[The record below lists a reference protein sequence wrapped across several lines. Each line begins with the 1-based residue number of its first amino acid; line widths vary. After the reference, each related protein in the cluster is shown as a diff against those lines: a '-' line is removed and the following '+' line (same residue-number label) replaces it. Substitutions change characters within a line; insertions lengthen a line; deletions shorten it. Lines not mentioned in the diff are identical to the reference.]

1 MRFKK
6 SNTKVTEMDM
16 TPMIDMTFQLV
27 AFLMIMCNFTK
38 SESDERVVLPSSV
51 LARPVEEAPD
61 NFFTV
66 QMADDGNAIIEG
78 RIIPQSGIYDLLL
91 RKAQY
96 YESRGKQ
103 ISDVTVIVRAH
114 KGAPTGKVQDV
125 IKECQRARFEK
136 FVLRAKEE
144 MKGR

>member
-1 MRFKK
+1 MKIKK
-6 SNTKVTEMDM
+6 ANAKVTELDM

-27 AFLMIMCNFTK
+27 AFLMIMCNFSK
-38 SESDERVVLPSSV
+38 SESDARVVLPSSV
-51 LARPVEEAPD
+51 LARPVDEAPD
-61 NFFTV
+61 NFFTI

-78 RIIPQSGIYDLLL
+78 RVIPQSGIYDLLL

-103 ISDVTVIVRAH
+103 VGDVTVIIRAH
-114 KGAPTGKVQDV
+114 RGAPTGKVQDV
-125 IKECQRARFEK
+125 IKECQRARLEK

-144 MKGR
+144 LKH

>member
-1 MRFKK
+1 MKIK
-6 SNTKVTEMDM
+6 PANSKVTELDM

-27 AFLMIMCNFTK
+27 AFLMIMCNFSK
-38 SESDERVVLPSSV
+38 SEDDARVVLPSSV
-51 LARPVEEAPD
+51 LARPVDEAPD
-61 NFFTV
+61 NFFTI

-78 RIIPQSGIYDLLL
+78 RVIPQTGIYDLLL

-103 ISDVTVIVRAH
+103 VGFVTVIIRAH
-114 KGAPTGKVQDV
+114 RGAPTGKVQDV
-125 IKECQRARFEK
+125 IKECQRARLEK

-144 MKGR
+144 MKY